1 MPELSYFY
9 YAETQ
14 AKLVNSFFL
23 ALGFASGKILIYL
36 SKLNYLSFTNK
47 GQAKMCGLYEK
58 IKQKVPGKYLLRG
71 LFISF
76 ISNKKQKQRSCS
88 ILTIFLKIEITYSCI
103 MCMTQKD

>member
-1 MPELSYFY
+1 
-9 YAETQ
+9 
-14 AKLVNSFFL
+14 
-23 ALGFASGKILIYL
+23 
-36 SKLNYLSFTNK
+36 
-47 GQAKMCGLYEK
+47 MCGLYEK

-88 ILTIFLKIEITYSCI
+88 ITIFLKIEITNSCI